1 MEGNEKNMKETQ
13 RTRKEVTKIQEMK
26 RYYADERNMKGHGE
40 TLTEN

>member
-26 RYYADERNMKGHGE
+26 R
-40 TLTEN
+40 